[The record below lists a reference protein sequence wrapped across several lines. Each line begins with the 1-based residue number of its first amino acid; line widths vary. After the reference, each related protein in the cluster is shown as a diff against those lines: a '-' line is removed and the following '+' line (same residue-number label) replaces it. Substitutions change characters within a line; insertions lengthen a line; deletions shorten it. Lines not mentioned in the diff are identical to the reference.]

1 LTTSAF
7 QVGSDWWLSRWS
19 QESAQEQSEP
29 GAQEHNLLVYAALSL
44 GAALMVLARTMMV
57 SSRGLRGA
65 RTLFLWQTEAVV
77 RAPMRFFETTPIGRI
92 LNRATE
98 DQNSV
103 DTQLCFAF
111 GSLLAQVCVCVS
123 VFACVCLCLCLTR
136 PASP

>member
-1 LTTSAF
+1 M
-7 QVGSDWWLSRWS
+7 
-19 QESAQEQSEP
+19 
-29 GAQEHNLLVYAALSL
+29 LSL
-44 GAALMVLARTMMV
+44 GFMQ
-57 SSRGLRGA
+57 

-111 GSLLAQVCVCVS
+111 GSLLAQVCVS
-123 VFACVCLCLCLTR
+123 VCLCLPCVCVCVCVCLTQPTSPVLR
-136 PASP
+136 LELVTRRASASWGSSS